1 MLAPFVLRR
10 LKSGVLK
17 QLVAKTE
24 KLEKV
29 SLSKVS
35 TPLTAVLPYYTSMHL
50 TASPPRVTVSVTVVP
65 FYMQFVSCPCCHAV
79 VWCGVRWGG
88 MWLNVMGRLLVWIAV
103 VWRLQ

>member
-29 SLSKVS
+29 PLSKVRVES
-35 TPLTAVLPYYTSMHL
+35 
-50 TASPPRVTVSVTVVP
+50 AS
-65 FYMQFVSCPCCHAV
+65 
-79 VWCGVRWGG
+79 G
-88 MWLNVMGRLLVWIAV
+88 MDTNQNW
-103 VWRLQ
+103 